1 MDRPA
6 GPSGGSDRGLIS
18 VEDVLEHHGVKGM
31 KWGVRKD
38 DGSGGDFVVGK
49 ENPLYNISA
58 DKPRDAKGQV
68 YAAFT
73 KKDVLNYRAA
83 YTWQLKAFKGADKV
97 FSNSFDLKSDLKVA
111 GEKSQLD
118 AFKKLWE
125 TDKDGISK
133 ALAASQ
139 VDISISAAIV
149 NRVFHID
156 RTKAYEKKFQQASEK
171 YMLDKGFK
179 QFQSSLGV
187 PGNNYKK
194 PYYSLLAKRGYS
206 ALLDINDLKAMG
218 SEKPVLIFKGKDVLR
233 NKKSLEL
240 SETDYKLAMD
250 TYYSK
255 DTYNDYDIHKLHAK
269 HLDALGDFLKHLLTE
284 VEEVKSLNP
293 VENVLVHF
301 GVKGMKWG
309 QRKKDNPAS
318 SDSAAKTTTKTAVK
332 KKGVHTVSNADL
344 QAAIRRMQLE
354 QDFKRLSVNEK
365 PAIQRWVASTL
376 LEMGKR
382 EVQQRVAKK
391 VAGAAIKKAATGG
404 AA

>member
-1 MDRPA
+1 MDRST
-6 GPSGGSDRGLIS
+6 GSSDRSDRGVAEAFI
-18 VEDVLEHHGVKGM
+18 EHHGVKGM
-31 KWGVRKD
+31 QWGVRKD
-38 DGSGGDFVVGK
+38 DNKSGDFVVGK

-58 DKPRDAKGQV
+58 DKPRDSKGQV

-83 YTWQLKAFKGADKV
+83 YTWQLKAFKGASKV

-111 GEKSQLD
+111 GQKTQLE

-149 NRVFHID
+149 NRLFHID

-179 QFQSSLGV
+179 QFQASLGT
-187 PGNNYKK
+187 PGNNIKK
-194 PYYSLLAKRGYS
+194 PYYALLAKRGYS
-206 ALLDINDLKAMG
+206 ALLDLNDLKAMG

-240 SETDYKLAMD
+240 TESDYKLAMD

-255 DTYNDYDIHKLHAK
+255 DTLASYDIHDLHAK
-269 HLDALGDFLKHLLTE
+269 HADVVREFLKHLSIE
-284 VEEVKSLNP
+284 SEEAKRVNSAEDILA
-293 VENVLVHF
+293 HF

-309 QRKKDNPAS
+309 KRKNPAS
-318 SDSAAKTTTKTAVK
+318 GDSSQATTTRFKAK
-332 KKGVHTVSNADL
+332 RLGVHTVSNNDL

-365 PAIQRWVASTL
+365 SAATRWVSSTL
-376 LEMGKR
+376 LEIGKR

-391 VAGAAIKKAATGG
+391 VATTVIKKAATGG

>member
-1 MDRPA
+1 MTE
-6 GPSGGSDRGLIS
+6 
-18 VEDVLEHHGVKGM
+18 VEEFLKHHGVKGM
-31 KWGVRKD
+31 KWGVRKE
-38 DGSGGDFVVGK
+38 DGTSGDFVVGK

-83 YTWQLKAFKGADKV
+83 YTWQLKTFKGADKV

-125 TDKDGISK
+125 TDKDGVSK
-133 ALAASQ
+133 ALARSQ

-156 RTKAYEKKFQQASEK
+156 RTNAYEKKFKEASEK

-179 QFQSSLGV
+179 QFQASLGV
-187 PGNNYKK
+187 PGNNVKK

-206 ALLDINDLKAMG
+206 ALLDLNDLKAMD

-240 SETDYKLAMD
+240 TESDYKLAMD

-255 DTYNDYDIHKLHAK
+255 DTLANYDVHKLHAK
-269 HLDALGDFLKHLLTE
+269 HMAELVDFLMHDLTKGEE
-284 VEEVKSLNP
+284 VEPLN
-293 VENVLVHF
+293 VTDFLEHF

-309 QRKKDNPAS
+309 KKKNPAS
-318 SDSAAKTTTKTAVK
+318 ADAAGSTQTRVK
-332 KKGVHTVSNADL
+332 AKRLGVHTISNHDL

-354 QDFKRLSVNEK
+354 QDFKRLNVNEK
-365 PAIQRWVASTL
+365 SAATRWVSSTL
-376 LEMGKR
+376 LEIGKR

-391 VAGAAIKKAATGG
+391 VAGAVVKKVATGG

>member
-1 MDRPA
+1 MLTA
-6 GPSGGSDRGLIS
+6 
-18 VEDVLEHHGVKGM
+18 EEFVLSHHGVKGM
-31 KWGVRKD
+31 KWGVRKAD
-38 DGSGGDFVVGK
+38 ETSGDFVVGK
-49 ENPLYNISA
+49 QNPLYNISA
-58 DKPRDAKGQV
+58 DKPRAANGQV

-83 YTWQLKAFKGADKV
+83 YTWQLKTFKGASKV
-97 FSNSFDLKSDLKVA
+97 FSNSFDLKSNLKVA

-149 NRVFHID
+149 NRLFHID

-218 SEKPVLIFKGKDVLR
+218 SEKPVLIFKGKDVLK

-240 SETDYKLAMD
+240 TESDYKLAMD

-255 DTYNDYDIHKLHAK
+255 DTLASYDIHDLHAK
-269 HLDALGDFLKHLLTE
+269 HMAFLEDLLVHYEMEGEE
-284 VEEVKSLNP
+284 VEQADTELFFA
-293 VENVLVHF
+293 HY

-309 QRKKDNPAS
+309 KKRNPAS
-318 SDSAAKTTTKTAVK
+318 SDSATKTSTKTAAK
-332 KKGVHTVSNADL
+332 KLGVHTVSNADL
-344 QAAIRRMQLE
+344 QTAIRRMQLE

-365 PAIQRWVASTL
+365 SAAARWVSSTL
-376 LEMGKR
+376 LEVGKR
-382 EVQQRVAKK
+382 EVQTRVAKK
-391 VAGAAIKKAATGG
+391 VATTVIKKAATGG
-404 AA
+404 VG